1 MIIFVC
7 SKVVVMRIFRK
18 LILFCLVAL
27 PFVCCGQKIK
37 EYKLQ
42 VVETLP
48 HDRAAYTQGLFFHN
62 GELYESCGQ
71 YGSSYFRKVD
81 VQSGKDLRRLNFDG
95 RYFVE
100 GSCVQDGLL
109 YILTWRE
116 HKCFV
121 YDINSFKYLGE
132 LYNPREGWGLT
143 SNGKDLILSDGTSK
157 IYFLDPQ
164 TFAVRSSKEV
174 KMNGKPLTFLNELEF
189 INGEIWANV
198 YIEDYIVIIDP
209 ATGNVKAKVDCKG
222 LLPSSLR
229 KPTTDVLNGIA
240 HNPVTGEI
248 YLTGKYWPKMYKV
261 KLVEK

>member
-1 MIIFVC
+1 M
-7 SKVVVMRIFRK
+7 KVFRFFIVFCFAVLPVVS
-18 LILFCLVAL
+18 CA
-27 PFVCCGQKIK
+27 QKVK

-48 HDRAAYTQGLFFHN
+48 HDSRSYTQGLFFHN

-71 YGSSYFRKVD
+71 YGSSSFRKVELHT
-81 VQSGKDLRRLNFDG
+81 GKDLRRLNFDS

-100 GSCVQDGLL
+100 GSCTLGDFL
-109 YILTWRE
+109 YILTWQE

-121 YDINSFKYLGE
+121 YDINTFKYLGE

-143 SNGKDLILSDGTSK
+143 TNGKDLILSDGTPF

-164 TFAVRSSKEV
+164 TFAVRSYKQV
-174 KMNGKPLTFLNELEF
+174 TLGGKPITFLNELEY

-198 YIEDYIVIIDP
+198 YTQDYIVTIDP
-209 ATGNVKAKVDCKG
+209 ATGKVTGRIDCKG
-222 LLPSSLR
+222 LLPNSLR
-229 KPTTDVLNGIA
+229 KVTTDVLNGIA
-240 HNPVTGEI
+240 YNPVTGDI
-248 YLTGKYWPKMYKV
+248 FLTGKYWPKMYKV

>member
-1 MIIFVC
+1 MAGAQ
-7 SKVVVMRIFRK
+7 KV
-18 LILFCLVAL
+18 
-27 PFVCCGQKIK
+27 K

-48 HDRAAYTQGLFFHN
+48 HDTRSYTQGLFFHN

-71 YGSSYFRKVD
+71 YGSSSFRKVELRT
-81 VQSGKDLRRLNFDG
+81 GKDLRRLNFDS

-100 GSCVQDGLL
+100 GSCTLGDFL
-109 YILTWRE
+109 YILTWQER
-116 HKCFV
+116 KCFV
-121 YDINSFKYLGE
+121 YDINTFKYLGE

-143 SNGKDLILSDGTSK
+143 TNGKDLILSDGTPY

-164 TFAVRSSKEV
+164 TFAVRSSRKV
-174 KMNGKPLTFLNELEF
+174 TMAGKPLTFLNELEY
-189 INGEIWANV
+189 INGQIWANV
-198 YIEDYIVIIDP
+198 YTHDYIVIIDP
-209 ATGNVKAKVDCKG
+209 ATGNVTGRIDCKG
-222 LLPSSLR
+222 LLPNSLR

-240 HNPVTGEI
+240 CNPATGEI

>member
-1 MIIFVC
+1 MAGAQ
-7 SKVVVMRIFRK
+7 KV
-18 LILFCLVAL
+18 
-27 PFVCCGQKIK
+27 K

-48 HDRAAYTQGLFFHN
+48 HDTRSYTQGLFFHN

-71 YGSSYFRKVD
+71 YGSSSFRKVELRT
-81 VQSGKDLRRLNFDG
+81 GKDLRRLNFDS

-100 GSCVQDGLL
+100 GSCTLGDFL
-109 YILTWRE
+109 YILTWQER
-116 HKCFV
+116 KCFV
-121 YDINSFKYLGE
+121 YDINTFKYLGE

-143 SNGKDLILSDGTSK
+143 TNGKDLILSDGTPH

-164 TFAVRSSKEV
+164 TFAVRSSRKV
-174 KMNGKPLTFLNELEF
+174 TMAGKPLTFLNELEY
-189 INGEIWANV
+189 INGQIWANV
-198 YIEDYIVIIDP
+198 YTHDYIVIIDP
-209 ATGNVKAKVDCKG
+209 ATGNVTGRIDCKG
-222 LLPSSLR
+222 LLPNSLR

-240 HNPVTGEI
+240 CNPATGEI

>member
-1 MIIFVC
+1 MAGAQ
-7 SKVVVMRIFRK
+7 KV
-18 LILFCLVAL
+18 
-27 PFVCCGQKIK
+27 K

-48 HDRAAYTQGLFFHN
+48 HDTRSYTQGLFFHN

-71 YGSSYFRKVD
+71 YGSSSFRKVELRT
-81 VQSGKDLRRLNFDG
+81 GKDLRRLNFDS

-100 GSCVQDGLL
+100 GSCTLGDFL
-109 YILTWRE
+109 YILTWQE

-121 YDINSFKYLGE
+121 YDINTFKYLGE

-143 SNGKDLILSDGTSK
+143 TNGKDLILSDGTPH

-164 TFAVRSSKEV
+164 TFAVRSSRKV
-174 KMNGKPLTFLNELEF
+174 TMAGKPLTFLNELEY
-189 INGEIWANV
+189 INGQIWANV
-198 YIEDYIVIIDP
+198 YTHDYIVIIDP
-209 ATGNVKAKVDCKG
+209 DTGNVTGRIDCKG
-222 LLPSSLR
+222 LLPNSLR

-240 HNPVTGEI
+240 CNTATGEI

>member
-1 MIIFVC
+1 MAGAQ
-7 SKVVVMRIFRK
+7 KV
-18 LILFCLVAL
+18 
-27 PFVCCGQKIK
+27 K

-48 HDRAAYTQGLFFHN
+48 HDTRSYTQGLFFHN

-71 YGSSYFRKVD
+71 YGSSSFRKVELRT
-81 VQSGKDLRRLNFDG
+81 GKDLRRLNFDS

-100 GSCVQDGLL
+100 GSCTLGDFL
-109 YILTWRE
+109 YILTWQE

-121 YDINSFKYLGE
+121 YDINTFKYLGE

-143 SNGKDLILSDGTSK
+143 TNGKDLILSDGTPY

-164 TFAVRSSKEV
+164 TFAVRSSRKV
-174 KMNGKPLTFLNELEF
+174 TMAGKPLTFLNELEY

-198 YIEDYIVIIDP
+198 YTHDYIVIIDP
-209 ATGNVKAKVDCKG
+209 ATGNVTGRIDCKG
-222 LLPSSLR
+222 LLPNSLR

-240 HNPVTGEI
+240 CNPATGEI

>member
-1 MIIFVC
+1 M
-7 SKVVVMRIFRK
+7 
-18 LILFCLVAL
+18 L
-27 PFVCCGQKIK
+27 PFIAQAQKVK

-42 VVETLP
+42 VVESLP
-48 HDRAAYTQGLFFHN
+48 HDTRSYTQGLFFHN

-71 YGSSYFRKVD
+71 YGSSSFRKVELRT
-81 VQSGKDLRRLNFDG
+81 GKDLRRLNFDS

-100 GSCVQDGLL
+100 GSCTLGDFL
-109 YILTWRE
+109 YILTWQE

-121 YDINSFKYLGE
+121 YDINTFKYLGE

-143 SNGKDLILSDGTSK
+143 TNGKDLILSDGTPY

-164 TFAVRSSKEV
+164 TFAVRSSRKV
-174 KMNGKPLTFLNELEF
+174 TMAGKPLTFLNELEY
-189 INGEIWANV
+189 INGQIWANV
-198 YIEDYIVIIDP
+198 YTHDYIVIIDP
-209 ATGNVKAKVDCKG
+209 ATGNVTGRIDCKG
-222 LLPSSLR
+222 LLPNSLR

-240 HNPVTGEI
+240 CNPATGEI

>member
-1 MIIFVC
+1 MKFIRLYILCLLLVLPIMAGAQ
-7 SKVVVMRIFRK
+7 KV
-18 LILFCLVAL
+18 
-27 PFVCCGQKIK
+27 K

-48 HDRAAYTQGLFFHN
+48 HDTRSYTQGLFFHN

-71 YGSSYFRKVD
+71 YGSSSFRKVELRT
-81 VQSGKDLRRLNFDG
+81 GKDLRRLNFDS

-100 GSCVQDGLL
+100 GSCTLGDFL
-109 YILTWRE
+109 YILTWQER
-116 HKCFV
+116 KCFV
-121 YDINSFKYLGE
+121 YDINTFKYLGE

-143 SNGKDLILSDGTSK
+143 TNGKDLILSDGTPY

-164 TFAVRSSKEV
+164 TFAVRSSRKV
-174 KMNGKPLTFLNELEF
+174 TMAGKPLTFLNELEY
-189 INGEIWANV
+189 INGQIWANV
-198 YIEDYIVIIDP
+198 YTHDYIVIIDP
-209 ATGNVKAKVDCKG
+209 ATGNVTGRIDCKG
-222 LLPSSLR
+222 LLPNSLR

-240 HNPVTGEI
+240 CNPATGEI

>member
-1 MIIFVC
+1 MKTFKTYIFVALLLLPLLGC
-7 SKVVVMRIFRK
+7 AQKV
-18 LILFCLVAL
+18 
-27 PFVCCGQKIK
+27 K

-42 VVETLP
+42 VLETLP
-48 HDRAAYTQGLFFHN
+48 HDQGAYTQGLFFYN

-71 YGSSYFRKVD
+71 YGSSSFRKAD
-81 VQSGKDLRRLNFDG
+81 LKTGKDLRRLNFDG

-100 GSCVQDGLL
+100 GSCVHDGLL

-121 YDINSFKYLGE
+121 YDINTFKYLGE

-143 SNGKDLILSDGTSK
+143 SNGKDLILSDGSSK

-164 TFAVRSSKEV
+164 TFAVRGTKEV
-174 KMNGKPLTFLNELEF
+174 KMNGKPVTLLNELEY

-198 YIEDYIVIIDP
+198 YVQDYIVIIDP
-209 ATGNVKAKVDCKG
+209 ETGTVKGKIDCRG
-222 LLPSSLR
+222 LLPSSLK

-240 HNPVTGEI
+240 LNTATGDL
-248 YLTGKYWPKMYKV
+248 YLTGKYWPTMYKV
-261 KLVEK
+261 KIVEK

>member
-1 MIIFVC
+1 MKFIRLYILCLLLVLPIIAGAQ
-7 SKVVVMRIFRK
+7 KV
-18 LILFCLVAL
+18 
-27 PFVCCGQKIK
+27 K

-48 HDRAAYTQGLFFHN
+48 HDTRSYTQGLFFHN

-71 YGSSYFRKVD
+71 YGSSSFRKVELRT
-81 VQSGKDLRRLNFDG
+81 GKDLRRLNFDS

-100 GSCVQDGLL
+100 GSCTLGDFL
-109 YILTWRE
+109 YILTWQE

-121 YDINSFKYLGE
+121 YDINTFKYLGE

-143 SNGKDLILSDGTSK
+143 TNGKDLILSDGTPH

-164 TFAVRSSKEV
+164 TFAVRSSRKV
-174 KMNGKPLTFLNELEF
+174 TMAGKPLTFLNELEY
-189 INGEIWANV
+189 INGHIWANV
-198 YIEDYIVIIDP
+198 YTHDYIVIIDP
-209 ATGNVKAKVDCKG
+209 ATGNVTGRIDCKG
-222 LLPSSLR
+222 LLPNSLR

-240 HNPVTGEI
+240 CNPATGEI

>member
-1 MIIFVC
+1 MKFIRLYILCLLLVLPIIAGAQ
-7 SKVVVMRIFRK
+7 KV
-18 LILFCLVAL
+18 
-27 PFVCCGQKIK
+27 K

-48 HDRAAYTQGLFFHN
+48 HDTRSYTQGLFFHN

-71 YGSSYFRKVD
+71 YGSSSFRKVELRT
-81 VQSGKDLRRLNFDG
+81 GKDLRRLNFDS

-100 GSCVQDGLL
+100 GSCTLGDFL
-109 YILTWRE
+109 YILTWQE

-121 YDINSFKYLGE
+121 YDINTFKYLGE

-143 SNGKDLILSDGTSK
+143 TNGKDLILSDGTPH

-164 TFAVRSSKEV
+164 TFAVRSSRKV
-174 KMNGKPLTFLNELEF
+174 TMDGKSLTFLNELEY
-189 INGEIWANV
+189 INGHIWANV
-198 YIEDYIVIIDP
+198 YTHDYIVIIDP
-209 ATGNVKAKVDCKG
+209 ATGNVTGRIDCKG
-222 LLPSSLR
+222 LLPNSLR

-240 HNPVTGEI
+240 CNPATGEI

>member
-1 MIIFVC
+1 M
-7 SKVVVMRIFRK
+7 VMRYIKTLF
-18 LILFCLVAL
+18 ILLMMIVPLAGCA
-27 PFVCCGQKIK
+27 QKVK

-42 VVETLP
+42 VVEALP
-48 HDRAAYTQGLFFHN
+48 HDRASYTQGLFFHD

-71 YGSSYFRKVD
+71 YGTSSFKKVD
-81 VQSGKDLRRLNFDG
+81 LQTGKDLRRLNFDG

-143 SNGKDLILSDGTSK
+143 TNGKDLILSDGTSR
-157 IYFLDPQ
+157 ICFLDPQ
-164 TFAVRSSKEV
+164 TFAVRYSKEV
-174 KMNGKPLTFLNELEF
+174 KMDGKPVTFLNELEY

-209 ATGNVKAKVDCKG
+209 ATGNVKGRIDCNG
-222 LLPSSLR
+222 LLPNSLR
-229 KPTTDVLNGIA
+229 RPTTDVLNGIA
-240 HNPVTGEI
+240 HNPATGEI

-261 KLVEK
+261 KVVEK